1 MEFFFMVFCKQLELP
16 KRSLT
21 RRGGRRE
28 YAGEA
33 FAEQRR
39 SGRGF
44 ACKPQRA
51 QNVFDQSVVVELY
64 KAKLTKQE
72 YAEKLSP
79 QSY

>member
-1 MEFFFMVFCKQLELP
+1 MVFCKQLELP

-28 YAGEA
+28 EA